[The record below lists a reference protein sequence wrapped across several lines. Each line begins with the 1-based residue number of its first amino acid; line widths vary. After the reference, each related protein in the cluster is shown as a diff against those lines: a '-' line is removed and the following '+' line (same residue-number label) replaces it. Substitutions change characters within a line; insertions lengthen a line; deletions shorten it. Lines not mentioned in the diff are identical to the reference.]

1 MPRISQMEGRGLE
14 IFRNII
20 ARRRKK
26 GDPGTSGTARVG
38 TSKDEVDGE
47 NVVKIDKDNNKIAW
61 N

>member
-1 MPRISQMEGRGLE
+1 MEGRGLE

-38 TSKDEVDGE
+38 TSKGEVDGE